1 MVNVTPGAVTST
13 TVDLPRFG
21 TVTYGEA
28 DVLTFPWG
36 LPGFEDL
43 KTFVV
48 LSLEDQAHLIWL
60 QSLDNTAIALPA
72 ADPWM
77 FFPDYEPKL
86 PGFARL
92 ALELERPEDFTVLG
106 IVVVPDEGEM
116 FMNLMAPVIVNL
128 RTRIARQVALETGGY
143 SVATPIPMVGVTPTD
158 MSAPDNLADRTPE

>member
-1 MVNVTPGAVTST
+1 MVNVTPGVAPPT
-13 TVDLPRFG
+13 TTTIDLPRFG
-21 TVTYGEA
+21 TITYA
-28 DVLTFPWG
+28 ASDVLTFPWG

-48 LSLEDQAHLIWL
+48 LSLEEQAHLVWL
-60 QSLDNTAIALPA
+60 QSLDNPAIALPA

-92 ALELERPEDFTVLG
+92 SLELDRPEDFTILA
-106 IVVVPDEGEM
+106 IVVVPEEGEM
-116 FMNLMAPVIVNL
+116 FMNLMAPVLVNL

-143 SVATPIPMVGVTPTD
+143 SVATPIPMAGVTPTD
-158 MSAPDNLADRTPE
+158 MSMAAEAAAD